1 MFFGKNK
8 DKFIKEVDNNPTFIQ
23 GFRMGYKE
31 KETYLGMQFSN
42 KGSNDSIMLTLEARR
57 IKCNIE
63 FQVPRNSGVDNS
75 GSTVTCATV
84 EEKTLFSNT

>member
-1 MFFGKNK
+1 MGRAITQTLDELKMEAHNEKSGLLVFGKNK

-42 KGSNDSIMLTLEARR
+42 KGSNDSIMQTLEA
-57 IKCNIE
+57 K
-63 FQVPRNSGVDNS
+63 
-75 GSTVTCATV
+75 
-84 EEKTLFSNT
+84 